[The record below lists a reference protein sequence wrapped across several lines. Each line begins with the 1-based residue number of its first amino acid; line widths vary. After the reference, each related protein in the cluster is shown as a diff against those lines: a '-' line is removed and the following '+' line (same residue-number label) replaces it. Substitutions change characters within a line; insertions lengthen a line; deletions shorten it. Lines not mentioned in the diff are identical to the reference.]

1 MNLPIK
7 SEDILIKT
15 QPTPNPYAVKFIVN
29 QPLKQEGKAT
39 FASPHEAENLPLVYD
54 LFLIDG
60 VKQIYLFEN
69 TMTITHTGELEI
81 GDLAEQV
88 IAVVRTRLP
97 IHNVNFA
104 APDSADLTKAKKT
117 DRSHLDPRLQEIEE
131 ILDRTIR
138 PGLQADGGDLEVLG
152 LEGNLLRV
160 YYQGACGGCPSS
172 MTGTLDAIEGI
183 LRQELNN
190 ELLQVSIG

>member
-7 SEDILIKT
+7 PEDILIKT

-29 QPLKQEGKAT
+29 QPLKQDGKAT

-60 VKQIYLFEN
+60 VRQIYLFEN

-88 IAVVRTRLP
+88 IAVVSRLVCRQLVFP
-97 IHNVNFA
+97 HREPQLEQARLELPPQPVVARILACWQECFQA
-104 APDSADLTKAKKT
+104 LG
-117 DRSHLDPRLQEIEE
+117 RSVYQVQQTQLGC
-131 ILDRTIR
+131 IR
-138 PGLQADGGDLEVLG
+138 
-152 LEGNLLRV
+152 
-160 YYQGACGGCPSS
+160 
-172 MTGTLDAIEGI
+172 
-183 LRQELNN
+183 
-190 ELLQVSIG
+190 